1 MMDLKKIA
9 AEATIA
15 GALGLTALGIGA
27 GVASASPLV
36 PATPGAPWLQDKP
49 HWDGDGGHGGHGD
62 GNWGKGPGHGGP
74 GFWNPIDAC
83 ITATG
88 PYGYVAGYVCI

>member
-27 GVASASPLV
+27 GVASAGPLF
-36 PATPGAPWLQDKP
+36 PAAPETPWVQDKP
-49 HWDGDGGHGGHGD
+49 HGDGDGGHGHGG
-62 GNWGKGPGHGGP
+62 GNWGKGPGLGGP